1 MAKRRSDRTV
11 ALSLLLVL
19 ITVVRIDSL
28 PISSFLDDDS
38 DYDDSFENEYDLVFD
53 QRQNGTANVHV
64 SVDGVMLAL
73 PAPEM
78 SPSASLAGATLLDLF
93 ASQLA
98 AGGGSEGDSSE
109 ESYGS
114 ISSGSASSAGASS
127 STSSTTSS
135 TTTTTTVAP
144 ASDVSFAS
152 DFPYQALPANLPA
165 SLLGQGL
172 SFFFNQK
179 RAEIPFRLN
188 TAHETTK
195 QTIPILITNVDKTP
209 ATRDSGSA
217 ESNEDSRELA
227 EPAPQQT
234 PKQPAGKKKRKHKR
248 KYKVRVANLLR
259 PLLKRTVLVQ

>member
-1 MAKRRSDRTV
+1 MGTFWSVRSV
-11 ALSLLLVL
+11 AVLLVL
-19 ITVVRIDSL
+19 TVVRIDSL
-28 PISSFLDDDS
+28 PVSSFLDDDS

-78 SPSASLAGATLLDLF
+78 PPSASLAGATLLDLF

-98 AGGGSEGDSSE
+98 AGGESEYDSSE

-114 ISSGSASSAGASS
+114 ISGSTSAAGGASLS
-127 STSSTTSS
+127 SSSTTS
-135 TTTTTTVAP
+135 TTTAAP
-144 ASDVSFAS
+144 ASDASIAS

-172 SFFFNQK
+172 SFFFNPK
-179 RAEIPFRLN
+179 RDEIPFRLN
-188 TAHETTK
+188 TVQESTQ
-195 QTIPILITNVDKTP
+195 QTIPILITKVDKAP
-209 ATRDSGSA
+209 ATGDPNSA

-234 PKQPAGKKKRKHKR
+234 PKQQAGKKKRKHKR